1 MLIILI
7 AYSLTFFY
15 SENRDMTAW
24 TVSVEIIVLF
34 LIFVPTKRYFST
46 FDNPNVA
53 QIVLFVLGI
62 VLNYAFG
69 IISYAVDWNKS
80 PAYTVLWAVIN
91 PLLVFVYAA
100 INLLKDKGLILP
112 TIVICVISMLF
123 SFGPGII
130 LLAWFNSIAV
140 GIALLGVG
148 FYYTYFLSTVLV
160 YKKMND
166 SVPFAIYIITVVL
179 ILGTCCAVMIW
190 SFTE

>member
-1 MLIILI
+1 M
-7 AYSLTFFY
+7 
-15 SENRDMTAW
+15 
-24 TVSVEIIVLF
+24 
-34 LIFVPTKRYFST
+34 
-46 FDNPNVA
+46 
-53 QIVLFVLGI
+53 LGI

-130 LLAWFNSIAV
+130 LLAWFESIAV

-148 FYYTYFLSTVLV
+148 FYYTYFLSAVLV

-166 SVPFAIYIITVVL
+166 SVPFAIYIVTVVL